1 LGTGMIRI
9 IDATIK
15 KDKKINKKTKYSGG
29 AAVYHYG
36 QVRAG

>member
-1 LGTGMIRI
+1 MIRI

-29 AAVYHYG
+29 LRYITMG
-36 QVRAG
+36 K